1 MRECL
6 ESAHISRND
15 LAAVGITNQRE
26 TLVIWNRLTG
36 KPLYNAIVWMDCRGD
51 EVISHF
57 RDAHEKEWYQEKTGL
72 PLSSYFTAPKLYW
85 AIKNVPGVRE
95 GLADGS
101 VFVGTIDS
109 WLLWNLTGGV
119 DSGLH
124 FTDVTNASRTMLMNI
139 HSGRWDKELLDV
151 VGVPASALPEI
162 RSCSEVYGRGV
173 GVLEGVRFSGSLG
186 DQQAA
191 LFGQT
196 CFGAGEMKNTYG
208 TGCFILM
215 NTGERAVRSHNGL
228 VTTVAYK
235 LGEGPLTYA
244 LEGSVTIAGALV
256 QWLRDNLGLIHSSA
270 EVGVRGTVPRR
281 SRRSPPAWRLARACT
296 WCPRFRDCTRPTGV
310 RTRAAASWG

>member
-1 MRECL
+1 
-6 ESAHISRND
+6 
-15 LAAVGITNQRE
+15 
-26 TLVIWNRLTG
+26 
-36 KPLYNAIVWMDCRGD
+36 MDCRGD

-215 NTGERAVRSHNGL
+215 NTGERAVRSRNGL

-281 SRRSPPAWRLARACT
+281 SRRSPPAWRPARACT